1 MATRSSILAWKIPWT
16 EEPGGLQTMG
26 VTRVRYDLVN
36 KPPPPRGH
44 NSGRGKSL
52 AQINGGLKQWCLQGN
67 PGNSGT
73 VAALRERKS
82 MAKVM
87 LEGWQGDRG
96 QCSILRAQ
104 ALKHGVRMEVA
115 SSPREGAAC
124 AASGPGCSSWLCCF
138 LAERPWAFP
147 SWGSGFRLCAEK
159 ASCETMICWVTTLH
173 VTAG

>member
-1 MATRSSILAWKIPWT
+1 MAQLVKNLPAMQETQIRSLGGEDPLEKEMATRSSILAWKIPWT
-16 EEPGGLQTMG
+16 EEPGGLQSMG

-96 QCSILRAQ
+96 QSSILRAQ

-124 AASGPGCSSWLCCF
+124 AASAPAARPGS
-138 LAERPWAFP
+138 AAF
-147 SWGSGFRLCAEK
+147 
-159 ASCETMICWVTTLH
+159 
-173 VTAG
+173 